1 MKHPILDPAVV
12 DRWSSSA
19 ALLEITC
26 AGARSEAPAFDPGL
40 LDCIQVN
47 LAVLADAAH
56 GAGTHLLLG
65 ERVVFRA
72 WPGEANLPTVDPPLD
87 EQLRAARAIGLT
99 VVRRQR
105 GTGADIANSGMAQ
118 GVRYIVADAFELP
131 WLPYHRNAHMP
142 HSFLL
147 TSEADRWY
155 AVDAY
160 QNETRWGAAAPGLWE
175 LGDEELRRISSADIF
190 ELAPVDPEPT
200 RHQDSAT
207 PVDDY
212 LAAYRDCPDRVR
224 ALERLTAETWL
235 LARSRKLHARFRQR
249 ASGPPE
255 LAAEH
260 LRSWDHV
267 VEQIY
272 LAFRRVSRG
281 HPEPPGVLDRLA
293 AVLADDATVF
303 APPPEAT
310 RSRIAHLVGAVL
322 GVPTSGLIDGTA
334 FDTYPTFGSFR
345 LVEIIESIEDEFA
358 VEIPAELLVPEK
370 LRTVDDLH
378 DCVRAATPR

>member
-1 MKHPILDPAVV
+1 MKHPILGPAVV

-19 ALLEITC
+19 ALLEIAC
-26 AGARSEAPAFDPGL
+26 VGAQSAEPAVDPGL

-56 GAGTHLLLG
+56 GAGTHLWLG
-65 ERVVFRA
+65 EQVVFRA

-99 VVRRQR
+99 VVQRQG

-118 GVRYIVADAFELP
+118 GVRYVVADAFELP

-147 TSEADRWY
+147 TREGDRWY
-155 AVDAY
+155 VVDAY
-160 QNETRWGAAAPGLWE
+160 QNETRWGAAAPGRWE
-175 LGDEELRRISSADIF
+175 LGEQELQGISRAEVF
-190 ELAPVDPEPT
+190 ELAPADPDPT
-200 RHQDSAT
+200 RHDGSAT
-207 PVDDY
+207 PVDGY

-235 LARSRKLHARFRQR
+235 LARARKLHARFRQR
-249 ASGPPE
+249 TFGPPE
-255 LAAEH
+255 PAAEH

-267 VEQIY
+267 VEQTY

-293 AVLADDATVF
+293 AVLADDTTVF
-303 APPPEAT
+303 APPPDAV
-310 RSRIAHLVGAVL
+310 RSRIADLVGAVL
-322 GVPTSGLIDGTA
+322 GVPTSGLVDGTA
-334 FDTYPTFGSFR
+334 FDAYPTFGSFR

-370 LRTVDDLH
+370 LRTVDDLR